1 MRAKD
6 ARYFHVAEAG
16 MTSIIWSNPGNPTNE
31 VSRAL
36 GVERWQLRRA
46 LHRIK
51 QGQGL
56 AGADRVTIWN
66 DGSVT
71 DEHGIVLGNVY
82 DEIS

>member
-1 MRAKD
+1 MPGS
-6 ARYFHVAEAG
+6 AR
-16 MTSIIWSNPGNPTNE
+16 IIWSDPGNPTSE

-36 GVERWQLRRA
+36 GIERLQLRQA

-51 QGQGL
+51 RAQGL
-56 AGADRVTIWN
+56 KGADRVIIWN

-71 DEHGIVLGNVY
+71 DQQDNVLGNVY

>member
-1 MRAKD
+1 MAT
-6 ARYFHVAEAG
+6 V
-16 MTSIIWSNPGNPTNE
+16 IWSNPGNPTNE

-36 GVERWQLRRA
+36 GIERHQLRRA

-51 QGQGL
+51 RPEKLRG
-56 AGADRVTIWN
+56 DDSVTILD

-71 DEHGIVLGNVY
+71 DHEGNVIGNIY